1 MIANSKEPLSLED
14 VTLYHRPTCGF
25 CVRVYRALDDM
36 HLKIAGVNVSQDYDA
51 RQRLMEE
58 GGRSQVPALRIDRAD
73 GSVEWMYESLDI
85 IDYLRKRIGLDR

>member
-1 MIANSKEPLSLED
+1 MIADSKEQFSLEG

-36 HLKIAGVNVSQDYDA
+36 QLKIAGANVSQDFEA
-51 RQRLMEE
+51 RKRLSEE
-58 GGRSQVPALRIDRAD
+58 GGRSQVPALRIDHSD

-85 IDYLRKRIGLDR
+85 IDYLRSRIAR